1 MVSDLHWGM
10 PVVAFDSLPTDARVW
25 VFAAD
30 AALAPGAETTLLHE
44 VDAFLAQWNAHG
56 HPLTCARA
64 WRDGR
69 FLAIGADQ
77 STAGASGCSIDGMFR
92 VLQQLQPA
100 LGASLLPGPRVYW
113 RDTGGD
119 IQTAARPEFTR
130 LAVRGSVS
138 DATLVFDTSVTTAA
152 DWRERFERRAG
163 ESWHGELLGA
173 SVRNDR

>member
-1 MVSDLHWGM
+1 M
-10 PVVAFDSLPTDARVW
+10 PVVAFDSLPADARVW

-30 AALAPGAETTLLHE
+30 AALGHGAETTLLSE

-77 STAGASGCSIDGMFR
+77 TTAGASGCSIDGMFR
-92 VLQQLQPA
+92 VLKQLQPV

-113 RDTGGD
+113 RDAAGD
-119 IQTAARPEFTR
+119 IKTATRPEFAR
-130 LAVRGSVS
+130 LAAGGSVS
-138 DATLVFDTSVTTAA
+138 EVTPVFDTSVTTAA
-152 DWRERFERRAG
+152 DWRGRFERRAG

-173 SVRNDR
+173 TVRNDR